1 MVYYILLGMLV
12 NFFVIVLCLIKYIMF
27 EKIIIV
33 IINININDVRF
44 LI

>member
-12 NFFVIVLCLIKYIMF
+12 NFFFIVLCLIKYIMF